1 MLNIPILSSVIPSVN
16 NTIDSGVDGAKEE
29 NSSFFQILQNINSE
43 QVKNISQFMK
53 KASEENSGENEY
65 NLQKDGLG
73 QKNLIEVIFQQNPLM
88 LKELF
93 NYLKEGGD
101 ISSPIKGSEDKE
113 VLNLIEEVFFLNS
126 GLKETEITELT
137 DKIFND
143 SKGFLGKEQHLG
155 TKDLVDLKGIQEN
168 LEKLLIKESFV
179 SVENRKNQGTIEKS
193 LQELKIADE
202 NIRQEITN
210 FMERKEGLSLKDLL
224 IRIGVLSDKE
234 EINLPVKEFFNQKDS
249 IFYKEGLVKI
259 EEPSLGNKS
268 AGLIEDALDGKK
280 QIFQKE
286 LLDKGSIYIE
296 RDIEMAKKPIQAF
309 DLFEGRLDIDPKAIS
324 SIKEIIF
331 KGAGTGFEQEF
342 QNNDFSMISELEIK
356 SERIDPLNLHH
367 KDVDL
372 GLLHK
377 EGSLGETKEALGKF
391 VNEEITNKSLFDN
404 QILDQIIDKVKK
416 PIFKNGINEIKLSLK
431 PEFLGELKIEI
442 SVEKNVFKADITV
455 ENHFIKDVLDGN
467 LEKLKQALHTHGLE
481 IREFSVS
488 VGQDH
493 DKQATNHNG
502 SNNSKAAF
510 DFPKEEL
517 AEEKNNIHSNMIT
530 QNGLIDIVV

>member
-43 QVKNISQFMK
+43 QVKNISQSMK

-101 ISSPIKGSEDKE
+101 IISPIKGSEDKE
-113 VLNLIEEVFFLNS
+113 VLNLIEEVFSLKS

-137 DKIFND
+137 DIIFDN
-143 SKGFLGKEQHLG
+143 SKGFLGKDQHLG

-168 LEKLLIKESFV
+168 LDKLLIKESFV
-179 SVENRKNQGTIEKS
+179 SVENRKNQGTIEK
-193 LQELKIADE
+193 
-202 NIRQEITN
+202 
-210 FMERKEGLSLKDLL
+210 
-224 IRIGVLSDKE
+224 VLSDRE

-259 EEPSLGNKS
+259 KELSLGNKS

-286 LLDKGSIYIE
+286 FLDKGSIYIE
-296 RDIEMAKKPIQAF
+296 RDIELTKKPIQAF

-331 KGAGTGFEQEF
+331 KSAGTEFEQEV
-342 QNNDFSMISELEIK
+342 QKNDLSLISELEIK
-356 SERIDPLNLHH
+356 SERIDPLDFHH
-367 KDVDL
+367 KDMDL

-377 EGSLGETKEALGKF
+377 EGSLGETKETLGKF
-391 VNEEITNKSLFDN
+391 LNEGINNRSLLDN

-416 PIFKNGINEIKLSLK
+416 PIFKNGVNEIKLSLK

-442 SVEKNVFKADITV
+442 SVEKNVFRADITV

-502 SNNSKAAF
+502 SNNSMAAF

-517 AEEKNNIHSNMIT
+517 AEERNNIHSNMIT
-530 QNGLIDIVV
+530 PNGLIDIVV